1 CWCIHPPVPVP
12 IPKFSLLA
20 PQPVTAVPRV
30 SQEVLRGDN
39 GDIDCNSPRR
49 HLSLWPCSREGPG
62 AAPAPHSHGALLG
75 WPLLPTAIE
84 VCLTPWKRG
93 KTGLFGA
100 QRHSLIWTLLKGDSS
115 LVSYRP
121 FLPWCVLGVFALQPR
136 EEPGQASAMRI
147 LYLLFPLF
155 LLLAHSAAGS
165 SLGPTN
171 KEQCEQENGQCSF
184 LKCYF
189 PYGIAGKCSRFFFCC
204 KE

>member
-1 CWCIHPPVPVP
+1 
-12 IPKFSLLA
+12 
-20 PQPVTAVPRV
+20 V

-62 AAPAPHSHGALLG
+62 AAPAPHSHGALPG
-75 WPLLPTAIE
+75 WPRALVPAATGACPTHQHCYKPSE
-84 VCLTPWKRG
+84 
-93 KTGLFGA
+93 FGA
-100 QRHSLIWTLLKGDSS
+100 QGYSLIWTLPTGDSS

-121 FLPWCVLGVFALQPR
+121 FLPWCALKLHLSQPR

-165 SLGPTN
+165 FLRPNN
-171 KEQCEQENGQCSF
+171 KKQCEREKGYCSIFNCSF
-184 LKCYF
+184 
-189 PYGIAGKCSRFFFCC
+189 PYIIAGKCSRFHFCC
-204 KE
+204 KKMWG